1 MTRARWRFTV
11 RGRVQGVGFRRFV
24 QRAATGLGLV
34 GFVRNEADGS
44 VGGEAEGALS
54 QLQQLQ
60 QQLQRGPLFARVDA
74 VAVAPVVTVTSGE
87 TGFQVVR

>member
-1 MTRARWRFTV
+1 MMRARWRFTV

-24 QRAATGLGLV
+24 QRAATALGLV

-44 VGGEAEGALS
+44 VGGEAEGALA

-60 QQLQRGPLFARVDA
+60 QELLRGPRFARVDE
-74 VAVAPVVTVTSGE
+74 VGVAPVVTATSGE
-87 TGFQVVR
+87 TGFQVIR